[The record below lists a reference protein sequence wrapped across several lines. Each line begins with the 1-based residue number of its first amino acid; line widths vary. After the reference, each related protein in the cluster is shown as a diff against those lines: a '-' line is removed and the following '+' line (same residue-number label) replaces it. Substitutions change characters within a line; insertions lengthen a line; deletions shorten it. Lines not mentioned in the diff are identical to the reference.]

1 MRIPPVLQLLFWAVV
16 AWGLARLFPGLA
28 WQWAGQ
34 DVTAAVLALA
44 GIGIGV
50 AGIVQFRRHRT
61 TVNPV
66 ALEQASAIV
75 TDGVYRHTRNPMYLG
90 LALVLTGWV
99 TLLGH
104 PLGALA
110 IIGFVL
116 VMTIIQIAPEER
128 VLAAKFG
135 AAYADYLKKTRR
147 WL

>member
-1 MRIPPVLQLLFWAVV
+1 MHIPPVLQLLFWAVI

-28 WQWAGQ
+28 WDWGGQ

-44 GIGIGV
+44 GIGVAV

-66 ALEQASAIV
+66 ALERASAIV
-75 TDGVYRHTRNPMYLG
+75 TDGVYRYSRNPMYLG

-99 TLLGH
+99 TLLGN
-104 PLGALA
+104 PLGALT
-110 IIGFVL
+110 IIGFVV

-128 VLAAKFG
+128 VLAKKFG
-135 AAYADYLKKTRR
+135 AEYAAYLKRTRR